1 MRLIKMTRLVDC
13 YRRGCTKLLAAAHV
27 HPLPTGKGR
36 AGEPCPCLENQRHRA
51 GALPRGL
58 CCPDVGQGRTTV
70 TSARETAQTEACCL
84 GHVRQEPGQSPVTG
98 TDKYNRPPWQWPPS
112 RMFTNSSVLF
122 HVKKLVFPD
131 ALYRVVFNVYS

>member
-1 MRLIKMTRLVDC
+1 MTRLVDC
-13 YRRGCTKLLAAAHV
+13 YHCRREKLLAAAYS

-36 AGEPCPCLENQRHRA
+36 AGEPCPCPGHRRHRT

-58 CCPDVGQGRTTV
+58 CCPGMGQGRTTV
-70 TSARETAQTEACCL
+70 TSAREAAETEAWCL
-84 GHVRQEPGQSPVTG
+84 GHVRKEPGQSPVTG
-98 TDKYNRPPWQWPPS
+98 TDKYNHPPWQWPPS

-131 ALYRVVFNVYS
+131 ALYWVVFNVYS